1 MGKTAAGVV
10 CVVFLSVVFLLVGC
24 ATDAQTG
31 ALAGGVLGAAAGQAI
46 GGDTEG
52 TLIGAGV
59 GAAGGYMIGNE
70 RDKARAARERE
81 MNRQMATTHIVHV
94 QNSNGSTT
102 PITLRRVG
110 GRWIGPNGE
119 EYSSLPT
126 EQQLRAMYGR

>member
-1 MGKTAAGVV
+1 MGKTAAGLA
-10 CVVFLSVVFLLVGC
+10 CVVLVGVVLLFVGC

-31 ALAGGVLGAAAGQAI
+31 ALAGGALGAAAGQAI

-70 RDKARAARERE
+70 RDKAKAARERQSIGE
-81 MNRQMATTHIVHV
+81 MANTHVVNV

-102 PITLRRVG
+102 PVTLRRVG
-110 GRWIGPNGE
+110 SRWIGPRGE

-126 EQQLRAMYGR
+126 SGQLKPIYGF